1 MINDVGRETQI
12 KSFDM
17 IRPNADADVS
27 KDACLSLL
35 EWANYLL
42 EPHAGIDKN
51 DDSKLDSDKD
61 LKRPMMSYKITDD
74 EINWKKET
82 DTDTTVTNATA
93 SVTEEDKLWSK
104 YDWSVENK
112 TGATLRHNIAN
123 ALKLSHSRYSKLKR
137 LTNTQQDEKDTIE
150 LGMLS
155 IMQMHYNETGT
166 AVAKNWKD
174 TFTDIYTLQ
183 HEEYMNTCKLI
194 DSEMIE
200 TEQETI
206 DATGDI
212 CIDDDDDDSDYED
225 ETVSHTRKIYSL
237 FDDDEDSDDPGM
249 QNTLGKESGHEKII
263 GIDSQDVLATDNETT
278 ETGKAA
284 TNDVSDKSESDAAG
298 NNKRAADDDLQ
309 VDQGKK
315 AKKSTRKR

>member
-1 MINDVGRETQI
+1 M
-12 KSFDM
+12 
-17 IRPNADADVS
+17 
-27 KDACLSLL
+27 
-35 EWANYLL
+35 
-42 EPHAGIDKN
+42 
-51 DDSKLDSDKD
+51 
-61 LKRPMMSYKITDD
+61 
-74 EINWKKET
+74 
-82 DTDTTVTNATA
+82 TNATA
-93 SVTEEDKLWSK
+93 SVTEEDKLWSN

-112 TGATLRHNIAN
+112 TGATLRHNIAR
-123 ALKLSHSRYSKLKR
+123 ALELSHSRYSKLKR

-278 ETGKAA
+278 ESGKAA

-309 VDQGKK
+309 VDKGKK